1 MKELELV
8 EGIIVGKTLYY
19 INSTNAKLFES
30 THFVPDLKD
39 KSSDKVFI
47 NLLTTQQLSSNY
59 VSDKDGEC
67 YDLIFSFDPN
77 LDVQTPS
84 IEILQRENGNQC
96 PILVPIPVFTLE
108 HIALQLPQPQQVDLM
123 ESIDAALNK
132 WRVKCINTL
141 VVNFSIWMK

>member
-47 NLLTTQQLSSNY
+47 ICSLHNNY
-59 VSDKDGEC
+59 LAIMCRIKMVSAM
-67 YDLIFSFDPN
+67 I
-77 LDVQTPS
+77 
-84 IEILQRENGNQC
+84 
-96 PILVPIPVFTLE
+96 
-108 HIALQLPQPQQVDLM
+108 
-123 ESIDAALNK
+123 
-132 WRVKCINTL
+132 
-141 VVNFSIWMK
+141 